1 MQHDGGYFEEGQLD
15 KQRDLR
21 LLARLLP
28 FLTPYRSMLAASVAL
43 VLLLTALDLTLPY
56 LTKMAIDRYIVPVQ
70 IDTGPSSADVPVSA
84 TAARAT
90 RWLMLSDDNPALTA
104 LQARHPELLV
114 RREASWAIAYQDL
127 DRLSPEERRH
137 LRQPH
142 LTGLLLIAAAY
153 LVLIMM
159 DFIINFI
166 QKITME
172 KAGHFVMHDLRLTLF
187 RQIQHFSMTF
197 FARNP
202 VGRLVT
208 RVTNDV
214 QNMHE
219 LFTSVLSMLFKDFF
233 LLIGIGIV
241 LVSMNWRLA
250 LAAFTVLPLVGL
262 ASWWF
267 SRRVRDVF
275 RRLRIKVA
283 EINTRFAETIGGMR
297 VIQSFRR
304 ESDNEKRFRRLNH
317 ENYQAGM
324 EQIHILAIFMPL
336 VEVLGII
343 TVAIVILYGG
353 GRILSGDMTLGILVA
368 FISYMRMFFRPI
380 RDLSEKYNILQNAL
394 ASAERLFQV
403 MDSPEMLPRPRDAR
417 TRPPVSDESPLSDIV
432 FDRVSFSYLPGEP
445 VLQDISFQ
453 VPAGSTI
460 ALVGPTGSG
469 KTTLTQLLGRFHLPD
484 TGSIRINGRDIRE
497 WDPASL
503 RRRMALVM
511 QDPFL
516 FSGSIRDNIL
526 PQRATVSDETLR
538 TILSDA
544 NCLDFV
550 MRLPQGLDTP
560 LNEGGASLSSGE
572 RQLLSIARAFARQ
585 PDIIILDEA
594 TSYIDSETENRI
606 QEALQRLTTGRT
618 TFLVAHRLSTVQQAD
633 QILVLHHG
641 NIIESGNHAD
651 LMARKA
657 FYYRLQH
664 LQG

>member
-28 FLTPYRSMLAASVAL
+28 FLTPYRAMLTASVAL

-70 IDTGPSSADVPVSA
+70 TDSTSSDSSKPTEEASSR
-84 TAARAT
+84 TK
-90 RWLMLSDDNPALTA
+90 RWLMLSNDNPALPA
-104 LQARHPELLV
+104 LRTRHPKLLV
-114 RREASWAIAYQDL
+114 RRDAGWAIAYQDL
-127 DRLSPEERRH
+127 DRLSPEERRQ

-142 LTGLLLIAAAY
+142 LRGLLLIALAY
-153 LVLIMM
+153 LVLIMV

-187 RQIQHFSMTF
+187 RRMQDFSMTF

-233 LLIGIGIV
+233 LLLGIGIV
-241 LVSMNWRLA
+241 LVSMDWRLA
-250 LAAFTVLPLVGL
+250 LAAFAVLPLVGL

-283 EINTRFAETIGGMR
+283 EINTRFAETIGGIR
-297 VIQSFRR
+297 VIQSFGR
-304 ESDNEKRFRRLNH
+304 EADNEKRFRRLNH

-336 VEVLGII
+336 VEVLGVI

-403 MDSPEMLPRPRDAR
+403 MDSPEMLPHPRNSRPQTPA
-417 TRPPVSDESPLSDIV
+417 SDESPLSHIV

-453 VPAGSTI
+453 VTAGSTI

-484 TGSIRINGRDIRE
+484 TGTIRINGRDIRE
-497 WDPASL
+497 WDPTIL

-538 TILSDA
+538 AILADA

-572 RQLLSIARAFARQ
+572 RQLLSIARAFARR

-618 TFLVAHRLSTVQQAD
+618 TFLVAHRLSTVKQAD

-641 NIIESGNHAD
+641 SIIESGSHAD
-651 LMARKA
+651 LMARQA